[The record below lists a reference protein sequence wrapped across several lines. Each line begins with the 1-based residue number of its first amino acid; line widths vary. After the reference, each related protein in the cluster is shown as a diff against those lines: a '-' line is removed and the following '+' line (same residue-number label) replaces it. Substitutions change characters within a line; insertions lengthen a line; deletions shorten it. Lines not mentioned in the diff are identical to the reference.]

1 MVNSLFE
8 NCLKYCRE
16 FKFLKKVK
24 KMQSKSHGVAHWKLQ
39 RISAIAM
46 IPLVIWFVSS
56 LIFSLINSYDQSVAW
71 LQNPLNATGLV
82 LLFGT
87 LYFHAASGLQ
97 VVIEDYVHNEGL
109 KIMSLIL
116 IKLLS
121 ILLGVLSILCV
132 LKIYL

>member
-8 NCLKYCRE
+8 SCLKYCRE
-16 FKFLKKVK
+16 FKLLKKVK

-56 LIFSLINSYDQSVAW
+56 LTFSLINSYDQSVAW

-116 IKLLS
+116 IKLVS
-121 ILLGVLSILCV
+121 VLLGVLSILCV

>member
-1 MVNSLFE
+1 M
-8 NCLKYCRE
+8 
-16 FKFLKKVK
+16 
-24 KMQSKSHGVAHWKLQ
+24 KMQSKSHGVVHWKLQ

-56 LIFSLINSYDQSVAW
+56 LTFSLINSYEQSVAW

-132 LKIYL
+132 CLLYTSPSPRDGLLSRMPSSA

>member
-1 MVNSLFE
+1 MVNSLSQS
-8 NCLKYCRE
+8 C
-16 FKFLKKVK
+16 LKKVM
-24 KMQSKSHGVAHWKLQ
+24 KMQSKSHGVVHWKLQ
-39 RISAIAM
+39 RISAVAM
-46 IPLVIWFVSS
+46 IPLIIWFVSS
-56 LIFSLINSYDQSVAW
+56 LVFSLINGYDQSINW
-71 LQNPLNATGLV
+71 LQSPLNATGMV

-97 VVIEDYVHNEGL
+97 VVVEDYVHNEGL

-121 ILLGVLSILCV
+121 TLLGVLSILCV

>member
-1 MVNSLFE
+1 MNDLANQNSIKVQE
-8 NCLKYCRE
+8 MKTLKT
-16 FKFLKKVK
+16 
-24 KMQSKSHGVAHWKLQ
+24 HGVSHWKLQ

-46 IPLVIWFVSS
+46 IPLVIWFTSS
-56 LIFSLINSYDQSVAW
+56 LMLVLMEGYEQSIEW
-71 LQNPLNATGLV
+71 LQSPINATGLI

-97 VVIEDYVHNEGL
+97 VVIEDYVHHEGL
-109 KIMSLIL
+109 KTLSLIL

-121 ILLGVLSILCV
+121 VLLGTLSILCV

>member
-1 MVNSLFE
+1 MVNSLSQS
-8 NCLKYCRE
+8 C
-16 FKFLKKVK
+16 LKKVM
-24 KMQSKSHGVAHWKLQ
+24 KMQSKSHGVVHWKLQ

-46 IPLVIWFVSS
+46 IPLIIWFVSS
-56 LIFSLINSYDQSVAW
+56 LVFSLINGYDQSINW
-71 LQNPLNATGLV
+71 LQSPLNATGMV

-97 VVIEDYVHNEGL
+97 VVVEDYVHNEGL

-121 ILLGVLSILCV
+121 VFLGVLSILCV

>member
-1 MVNSLFE
+1 MQP
-8 NCLKYCRE
+8 KY
-16 FKFLKKVK
+16 
-24 KMQSKSHGVAHWKLQ
+24 HGVVHWKLQ

-56 LIFSLINSYDQSVAW
+56 LIFSLINSYDQSVNW

-87 LYFHAASGLQ
+87 LYFHASSGLQ

-109 KIMSLIL
+109 KIITLIL
-116 IKLLS
+116 IKLLC

>member
-1 MVNSLFE
+1 MVNSLYQS
-8 NCLKYCRE
+8 C
-16 FKFLKKVK
+16 LKKVM
-24 KMQSKSHGVAHWKLQ
+24 KMQSKSHGVVHWKLQ

-46 IPLVIWFVSS
+46 IPLIIWFVSS
-56 LIFSLINSYDQSVAW
+56 LVFSLINGYDQSINW
-71 LQNPLNATGLV
+71 LQSPLNATGMI

-97 VVIEDYVHNEGL
+97 VVVEDYVHNEGL

-116 IKLLS
+116 IKLLAV
-121 ILLGVLSILCV
+121 LLGVLSILCV

>member
-1 MVNSLFE
+1 M
-8 NCLKYCRE
+8 
-16 FKFLKKVK
+16 
-24 KMQSKSHGVAHWKLQ
+24 KMQSKSHGVVHWKLQ

-46 IPLVIWFVSS
+46 IPLIIWFVSS
-56 LIFSLINSYDQSVAW
+56 LVFSLINGYDQSITW
-71 LQNPLNATGLV
+71 LQSPINATGMV

-97 VVIEDYVHNEGL
+97 VVIEDYVHSEGL

-121 ILLGVLSILCV
+121 VLLGVLSILCV

>member
-1 MVNSLFE
+1 MVNSLSQS
-8 NCLKYCRE
+8 C
-16 FKFLKKVK
+16 LKKVM
-24 KMQSKSHGVAHWKLQ
+24 KMQSKSHGVVHWKLQ

-46 IPLVIWFVSS
+46 IPLIIWFVSS
-56 LIFSLINSYDQSVAW
+56 LVFSLINGYDQSVAW

-121 ILLGVLSILCV
+121 TLLGVLSILCV
-132 LKIYL
+132 LKVYL

>member
-1 MVNSLFE
+1 MVNSVFE
-8 NCLKYCRE
+8 SCLKYCRE
-16 FKFLKKVK
+16 FKLLEKVK

-56 LIFSLINSYDQSVAW
+56 LTFSLINSYDQSVAW

-116 IKLLS
+116 IKLVS

>member
-1 MVNSLFE
+1 ML
-8 NCLKYCRE
+8 
-16 FKFLKKVK
+16 
-24 KMQSKSHGVAHWKLQ
+24 SKSHGVVHWKLQ

-56 LIFSLINSYDQSVAW
+56 LTFSLINSYDQSVAW
-71 LQNPLNATGLV
+71 LQNPLNANWLIR
-82 LLFGT
+82 LFGT
-87 LYFHAASGLQ
+87 LYFHGASGLP
-97 VVIEDYVHNEGL
+97 VVIEDYLHNEGL

-121 ILLGVLSILCV
+121 VLLGVLSILCV

>member
-1 MVNSLFE
+1 MVNSLSQS
-8 NCLKYCRE
+8 C
-16 FKFLKKVK
+16 LKKV
-24 KMQSKSHGVAHWKLQ
+24 MQMKSKSHGVVHWKLQ

-46 IPLVIWFVSS
+46 IPLIIWFVSS
-56 LIFSLINSYDQSVAW
+56 LVFSLINGYEESITW
-71 LQNPLNATGLV
+71 LQSPLNATGMV

-121 ILLGVLSILCV
+121 VLLGVLSILCV

>member
-1 MVNSLFE
+1 MVNSLSQS
-8 NCLKYCRE
+8 C
-16 FKFLKKVK
+16 LKKVM
-24 KMQSKSHGVAHWKLQ
+24 KMQSKSHGVVHWKLQ

-46 IPLVIWFVSS
+46 IPLIIWFVSS
-56 LIFSLINSYDQSVAW
+56 LVFSLINGYDQSIIW
-71 LQNPLNATGLV
+71 LQSPLNATGMV

-121 ILLGVLSILCV
+121 VLLGVLSILCV

>member
-1 MVNSLFE
+1 MVNNLFE
-8 NCLKYCRE
+8 SCLKYCRE
-16 FKFLKKVK
+16 FKLLEKVK

-56 LIFSLINSYDQSVAW
+56 LTFSLINSYDQSVAW

-116 IKLLS
+116 IKLIS
-121 ILLGVLSILCV
+121 TLLGVLSILCV

>member
-1 MVNSLFE
+1 MVNSLSQS
-8 NCLKYCRE
+8 C
-16 FKFLKKVK
+16 LKKVI
-24 KMQSKSHGVAHWKLQ
+24 KMQSKSNGVVHWKLQ

-46 IPLVIWFVSS
+46 IPLAIWFVSS
-56 LIFSLINSYDQSVAW
+56 LVFSLTNTYDQSVSW
-71 LQNPLNATGLV
+71 LQSPLNATGLV

-121 ILLGVLSILCV
+121 VLLGVLSILCV

>member
-8 NCLKYCRE
+8 SCLKYCRE

-56 LIFSLINSYDQSVAW
+56 LVFSLLNSYEQSVTW
-71 LQNPLNATGLV
+71 LQSPINATGLV

>member
-1 MVNSLFE
+1 MVNSLRQ
-8 NCLKYCRE
+8 NCLK
-16 FKFLKKVK
+16 KVM

-56 LIFSLINSYDQSVAW
+56 LTFSLINSYDQSVAW

-109 KIMSLIL
+109 KILFLIL

>member
-1 MVNSLFE
+1 MVNSLYKS
-8 NCLKYCRE
+8 CLKKE
-16 FKFLKKVK
+16 MN
-24 KMQSKSHGVAHWKLQ
+24 MQSKSHGVVHWKLQ

-46 IPLVIWFVSS
+46 IPLIIWFVSS
-56 LIFSLINSYDQSVAW
+56 LVFSLINSYDQSIIW
-71 LQNPLNATGLV
+71 LQSPINATGMV

-109 KIMSLIL
+109 KIMSLIP

-121 ILLGVLSILCV
+121 VLLGVLSILCV